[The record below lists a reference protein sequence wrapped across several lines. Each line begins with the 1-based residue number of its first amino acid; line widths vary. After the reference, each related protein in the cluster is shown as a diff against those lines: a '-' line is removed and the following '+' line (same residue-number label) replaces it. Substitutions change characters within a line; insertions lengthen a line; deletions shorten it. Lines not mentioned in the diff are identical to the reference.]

1 MAKSNAD
8 RQREW
13 RERKAAKAALEAA
26 PEPVSRV
33 MVAPDVEKWLGTVP
47 DGVNPGLIATA
58 RALAATLDAGKAA
71 HPAVAAEL
79 RRTMG
84 AIRAECKEIAA
95 LSSEKGAGKPVSR
108 LAELR
113 ASRAS
118 SQRGKAPR

>member
-1 MAKSNAD
+1 MSPAE
-8 RQREW
+8 RQQR
-13 RERKAAKAALEAA
+13 RRDKLKAAQGALEAV

-33 MVAPDVEKWLGTVP
+33 MVAPDVEKWLAAVP
-47 DGVNPGLIATA
+47 DGVNPGLIAMA

-84 AIRAECKEIAA
+84 AIRAETREIAGMGG
-95 LSSEKGAGKPVSR
+95 EKGGGRPVSR

-113 ASRAS
+113 ASRAT
-118 SQRGKAPR
+118 SQRGKR